1 MAFLEKGHE
10 IYIVKTGD
18 VVNRAVQVKTI
29 DPGFVKLV
37 DARTAV
43 EATIPLTKPG
53 GGAS

>member
-18 VVNRAVQVKTI
+18 VVNRAIQVKTI

-37 DARTAV
+37 DARTSV

-53 GGAS
+53 AGAS